1 MTTIWFHRILLFP
14 IFNNRLINRSSLI
27 PPFVVKFLND
37 KSKIYTIFHVCNEGM
52 TISFILFVRATPS
65 LDIHSII
72 SSSQFIY
79 TYIYY
84 DRKILRNNKISA
96 ILKKTI
102 SYVSSPQSL
111 EAKMQKLERT
121 LIESTSWNS
130 PCLPILRI
138 GGGSEERNKSIGL
151 PRTKP
156 RISEIAAPT

>member
-52 TISFILFVRATPS
+52 TISFILVCATRS